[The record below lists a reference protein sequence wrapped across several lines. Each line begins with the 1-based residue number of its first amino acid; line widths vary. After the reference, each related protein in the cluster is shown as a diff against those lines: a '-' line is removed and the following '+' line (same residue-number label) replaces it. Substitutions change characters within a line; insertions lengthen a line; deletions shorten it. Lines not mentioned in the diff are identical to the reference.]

1 MKAIRA
7 LILSIVFSLCIFN
20 LNAQVVWNFESSAE
34 GWVLSNKL
42 TGSVSG
48 SVYNLTITGADPYMH
63 SPDNLNIDASVLG
76 LIRIKMQNQ
85 TSDANFQIFWI
96 TNTDGTWNQTKSIT
110 FQAKKNDTQ
119 VSEYVLSMT
128 GVSSWSGIIKQI
140 RFDTGNSATSGTIKL
155 DQISIELKPEE
166 FGLNNGTI
174 HLMQDLTRGGA
185 ISYIS
190 KSSDTRNIVNIAD
203 EGRYIQQSYYAGNS
217 LNRQA
222 EGQSAS
228 WSPWS
233 WNPIQVGDYARNRAT
248 IITSEKTATS
258 LYVKCTPMLWDMNN
272 KPAEAIMEQWT
283 TLDGN
288 VIKVKNK
295 LTCLRTDNLY
305 GENVLRDQEIPAVY
319 PISALNNLYS
329 YFGTSPWTNAV
340 TDNPAVIYLSS
351 GFWGR
356 YNSVT
361 EKWMAFVDD
370 SQWGIGVYSPSATK
384 FLAGMSGSTGG
395 EATSASTSY
404 IAPVRQERLMKNSVM
419 EYEYFLVIGTLSE
432 IRSKIY
438 QIKNTLTAVS
448 EIQESGKSV
457 FLNPVEDTITVK
469 LENPGLMYIFAPD
482 ARVIKTLNLKSDNN
496 LIDVSSFK
504 RGIYFLKYFD
514 GCKVVSSRF
523 IKK

>member
-1 MKAIRA
+1 MMKKNI
-7 LILSIVFSLCIFN
+7 LILFIVICTNLVSAQKTQWTFNTDTEDWTLAHSLTGTVSNGLYN
-20 LNAQVVWNFESSAE
+20 LN
-34 GWVLSNKL
+34 
-42 TGSVSG
+42 
-48 SVYNLTITGADPYMH
+48 ITAADPYLF
-63 SPDNLNIDASVLG
+63 SPDNLNISTVTYGQFRLKLQNLTADAG
-76 LIRIKMQNQ
+76 
-85 TSDANFQIFWI
+85 FQLFW
-96 TNTDGTWNQTKSIT
+96 TTTTDNTWNQTKSINFT
-110 FQAKKNDTQ
+110 VKRNDTQ
-119 VSEYVLSMT
+119 VSEYVVSML
-128 GVSSWSGIIKQI
+128 GVASWNGTLKQLRLDVGNANTSGIVKI
-140 RFDTGNSATSGTIKL
+140 
-155 DQISIELKPEE
+155 DQIDIELKPEE
-166 FGLNNGTI
+166 FGINNGTI

-217 LNRQA
+217 LNRQS
-222 EGQSAS
+222 EGQSPS

-233 WNPIQVGDYARNRAT
+233 WNPIQVGDYARNRAA
-248 IITSEKTATS
+248 IITSSKTATS

-319 PISALNNLYS
+319 PISALKNLYS
-329 YFGTSPWTNAV
+329 YFGNSPFTNV
-340 TDNPAVIYLSS
+340 TMDNPAVVYLSS

-370 SQWGIGVYSPSATK
+370 NQWGIGVYSPSATK

-395 EATSASTSY
+395 EATSSSTSY
-404 IAPVRQERLMKNSVM
+404 IAPIRQERLMKNSVM
-419 EYEYFLVIGTLSE
+419 EYEYCLVIGTLSE

-438 QIKNTLTAVS
+438 EIKSTTLINQPKEAENKIFPNPADKTL
-448 EIQESGKSV
+448 
-457 FLNPVEDTITVK
+457 FLNNSESAKIA
-469 LENPGLMYIFAPD
+469 IFNA
-482 ARVIKTLNLKSDNN
+482 AAQLLKEYTLQPYERS
-496 LIDVSSFK
+496 IDVAELHE
-504 RGIYFLKYFD
+504 GIYFLHYSTKNQKF
-514 GCKVVSSRF
+514 VSRF

>member
-1 MKAIRA
+1 MKVLRV
-7 LILSIVFSLCIFN
+7 LILPIVFGFCIFN
-20 LNAQVVWNFESSAE
+20 LSAQLVWNFDTSTD

-48 SVYNLTITGADPYMH
+48 GTYNLTITGADPYMH
-63 SPDNLNIDASVLG
+63 SPTNLNVDASVLG
-76 LIRIKMQNQ
+76 LIKIKMQNQ
-85 TSDANFQIFWI
+85 TSDTNFQIFWI
-96 TNTDGTWNQTKSIT
+96 TNADGTWNQTKSVT

-119 VSEYVLSMT
+119 LSEYSIIML
-128 GVSSWSGIIKQI
+128 GVSSWSGIIKQL
-140 RFDTGNSATSGTIKL
+140 RFDTGNAATSGNIIL
-155 DQISIELKPEE
+155 DFISIEPKPEE
-166 FGLNNGTI
+166 FGLNNSTI

-190 KSSDTRNIVNIAD
+190 KATDTRNIVNIAD

-222 EGQSAS
+222 EGQSPS

-233 WNPIQVGDYARNRAT
+233 WNPIQVGDYARNRAA
-248 IITSEKTATS
+248 IITSEKTANS

-295 LTCLRTDNLY
+295 LTCMRTDNLY
-305 GENVLRDQEIPAVY
+305 GENILRDQEIPAVY
-319 PISALNNLYS
+319 PISALKNLYS
-329 YFGTSPWTNAV
+329 YFGSAPFTNAAM
-340 TDNPAVIYLSS
+340 DNPAVVYLSS

-370 SQWGIGVYSPSATK
+370 SQWGIGVFSPTATK

-395 EATSASTSY
+395 ESTSASTSY
-404 IAPVRQERLMKNSVM
+404 IAPIRQERLMKNSVM
-419 EYEYFLVIGTLSE
+419 EYEYYLIIGTLSE
-432 IRSKIY
+432 IRTKIY
-438 QIKNTLTAVS
+438 QIKTTT
-448 EIQESGKSV
+448 SV
-457 FLNPVEDTITVK
+457 EPISTNNNKIFPNPVENTLFIT
-469 LENPGLMYIFAPD
+469 NSGLAQISIFNAD
-482 ARVIKTLNLKSDNN
+482 ARLLKQNSLQANEN
-496 LIDVSSFK
+496 SIDVTDLTE
-504 RGIYFLKYFD
+504 GIYFLQYSTKNQEF
-514 GCKVVSSRF
+514 VSRF
-523 IKK
+523 IKR

>member
-1 MKAIRA
+1 MKAIRV
-7 LILSIVFSLCIFN
+7 LILPIVFALCIFK
-20 LNAQVVWNFESSAE
+20 LNAQVVWNFDTSTD

-42 TGSVSG
+42 TGTISG
-48 SVYNLTITGADPYMH
+48 GAYNLTITGADPYMH
-63 SPDNLNIDASVLG
+63 SSTNLNIDASVLG
-76 LIRIKMQNQ
+76 LIKIKMQNQ
-85 TSDANFQIFWI
+85 TSDTNFQIFWI
-96 TNTDGTWNQTKSIT
+96 TNADGTWNQTKSIN

-119 VSEYVLSMT
+119 QSEYSISML
-128 GVSSWSGIIKQI
+128 GVSSWSGIIKQF
-140 RFDTGNSATSGTIKL
+140 RFDTGNAATSGNIIL
-155 DQISIELKPEE
+155 DFISVELKPEE

-174 HLMQDLTRGGA
+174 HLMQDLSRGGA

-190 KSSDTRNIVNIAD
+190 KSTDTRNIVNIAD

-217 LNRQA
+217 LNRQS
-222 EGQSAS
+222 EGQSPS
-228 WSPWS
+228 WSPWC
-233 WNPIQVGDYARNRAT
+233 WNPIQVGDYARNRAA
-248 IITSEKTATS
+248 IITSEKTSTS

-288 VIKVKNK
+288 VIKVRNK

-305 GENVLRDQEIPAVY
+305 GENILRDQEIPAVY
-319 PISALNNLYS
+319 PISALKNLYS
-329 YFGTSPWTNAV
+329 YFGSAPFTNAAM
-340 TDNPAVIYLSS
+340 DNPAVVYLSS

-395 EATSASTSY
+395 EATSTSTSY

-419 EYEYFLVIGTLSE
+419 EYEYYLIIGTLSE
-432 IRSKIY
+432 IRTKIY
-438 QIKNTLTAVS
+438 QIKTTT
-448 EIQESGKSV
+448 SV
-457 FLNPVEDTITVK
+457 EPISTNNNIIFPNPVENTLYV
-469 LENPGLMYIFAPD
+469 NNSGLAEISIFNAD
-482 ARVIKTLNLKSDNN
+482 ARLLKQNTLQGNENS
-496 LIDVSSFK
+496 IDVADLEE
-504 RGIYFLKYFD
+504 GIYFLQYSTKGQHF
-514 GCKVVSSRF
+514 VSRF